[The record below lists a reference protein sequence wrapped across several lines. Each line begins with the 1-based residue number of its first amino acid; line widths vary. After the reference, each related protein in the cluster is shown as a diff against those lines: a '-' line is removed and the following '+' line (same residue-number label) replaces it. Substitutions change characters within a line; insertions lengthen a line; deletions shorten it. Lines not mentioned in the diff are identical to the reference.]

1 MLDRPAQELERQ
13 ARQRRLQHRE
23 RQRRHRRRE
32 AQGVVMVH
40 IPVDCEIVAW
50 LRRTQWLV
58 GESEGADEIADALSR
73 LIADAAR

>member
-1 MLDRPAQELERQ
+1 MLDRPDQAHRRQ
-13 ARQRRLQHRE
+13 QYRE

-32 AQGVVMVH
+32 AAGVVMVT

-58 GESEGADEIADALSR
+58 GEREGQAEIADALSR
-73 LIADAAR
+73 LIADAAQ